1 LLTSWLVENR
11 KHTPTA
17 LLLTPRVTLLLLLYL
32 SWVDALQAKDSQRP
46 TLRSYQEAACRLA
59 AHVLVASAA
68 AAAAGE
74 PAQVA
79 LSVHNPRVILVRR
92 FMNNVVYVMALVTH
106 ELDAAGK
113 VQEQQQ
119 ARQQQ
124 RRPSAPAQPPPPQ
137 QPQEQEQ
144 QHPGPP
150 AVFLLTL
157 TGVQVGSFAVLLSF
171 TADFGNCCI

>member
-1 LLTSWLVENR
+1 M
-11 KHTPTA
+11 
-17 LLLTPRVTLLLLLYL
+17 
-32 SWVDALQAKDSQRP
+32 QAKDSKRP

-59 AHVLVASAA
+59 AHVLAPSAA

-92 FMNNVVYVMALVTH
+92 FMNNVLYVMALVSH

-119 ARQQQ
+119 QWRQ
-124 RRPSAPAQPPPPQ
+124 RRPAAPAQQQQQ
-137 QPQEQEQ
+137 QPQ

-150 AVFLLTL
+150 AVFLLTM
-157 TGVQVGSFAVLLSF
+157 TGVQVGSSTVLFS
-171 TADFGNCCI
+171 G